1 MNLRKVNLITFILSV
16 LMSISVYA
24 QNDRYQLYVVHEDHV
39 KSNMMDQHQKGDMNL
54 AEVAKKEKMKG
65 MDWITFVADDNR
77 VMYLSPIDKMADLD
91 KNPFESLEKKLGKE
105 TFDKLFDAYNGTYS
119 EHGDYILRLD
129 NELSYMPDGMT
140 QTPEGQNYRELIFY
154 HIAPGD
160 EEKAEELAQEVKKM
174 YMANNS
180 KIHYR
185 LYKSGFGTMGNYF
198 MVAVAAKDAAAMEKK
213 REENKEMLGEEG
225 TALRE
230 KIEDTFSE
238 IEKVTGYIKPELSYV
253 QN

>member
-1 MNLRKVNLITFILSV
+1 MNLRKTKLITFILSV
-16 LMSISVYA
+16 LMSITVYA

-39 KSNMMDQHQKGDMNL
+39 KSNMMDQHQKGDKNL

-65 MDWITFVADDNR
+65 MSWITFISEDNR

-91 KNPFESLEKKLGKE
+91 KNPFENLEKKLGKE
-105 TFDKLFDAYNGTYS
+105 TYDKLFDAYNGTYS
-119 EHGDYILRLD
+119 KHGDYILRLD
-129 NELSYMPDGMT
+129 NELSYMPEGMT
-140 QTPEGQNYRELIFY
+140 QTPEGQNYRELTFY

-160 EEKAEELAQEVKKM
+160 EEKAEEMAKEVKKI
-174 YMANNS
+174 YTANNS

-198 MVAVAAKDAAAMEKK
+198 MVAVAAKDADELEKR
-213 REENKEMLGEEG
+213 REENREMLGEG
-225 TALRE
+225 GKAMWE
-230 KIEDTFSE
+230 KIENTFSE
-238 IEKVTGYIKPELSYV
+238 IERVTGHLKPELSYV